1 MVPLGTRP
9 LLRVFSHKC
18 SSFYLEILP
27 IIFHISRR
35 PVEPSWLIAG
45 SSSSRCTELQ
55 LSCKQISGRV
65 LYVLLDVLYFRG
77 YVQKKKYQSLKA
89 AVLAIQSAYRGRL
102 VRDEI
107 RRQKYEK
114 SVVTIQRYWRGYLV
128 RREEIRRRRK
138 IVKVQA
144 CVRRWLAKR
153 RLRELKVFNQ
163 FEDIY

>member
-1 MVPLGTRP
+1 M
-9 LLRVFSHKC
+9 
-18 SSFYLEILP
+18 
-27 IIFHISRR
+27 
-35 PVEPSWLIAG
+35 
-45 SSSSRCTELQ
+45 
-55 LSCKQISGRV
+55 
-65 LYVLLDVLYFRG
+65 YFRG

-138 IVKVQA
+138 TVKVQA